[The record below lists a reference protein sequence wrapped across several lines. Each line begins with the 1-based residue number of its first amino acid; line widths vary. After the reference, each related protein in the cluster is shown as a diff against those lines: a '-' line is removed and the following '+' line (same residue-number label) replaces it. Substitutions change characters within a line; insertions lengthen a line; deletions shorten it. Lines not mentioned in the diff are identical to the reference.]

1 MKRSLNLMSERSRK
15 RGQVRRCLRLW
26 TRIAVAVML
35 LLTVAGVV
43 QWRVSYLGKLNR
55 DSSET
60 EYDPIRRMKLENARL
75 QKQLASLQEAE
86 RIPLELAKHQPLLG
100 LVGLATQAVAAQDEK
115 IYLQQI
121 EIKRVPLLLETTKQA
136 KNRSTLSFAIEGF
149 SVDSTAVTRL
159 ADSLREKGPF
169 TNVELRTNKTS
180 RVGKQS
186 KQAFAIRCT
195 N

>member
-15 RGQVRRCLRLW
+15 RGQVRRCMRLW
-26 TRIAVAVML
+26 TRIAVAVLL
-35 LLTVAGVV
+35 LLTAAGVM
-43 QWRVSYLGKLNR
+43 QWHSSYLERMKR
-55 DSSET
+55 DSSES
-60 EYDPIRRMKLENARL
+60 EYEPIRRMKLENARL
-75 QKQLASLQEAE
+75 QKQLTSLQEAE

-100 LVGLATQAVAAQDEK
+100 LVGLATQAVALQDER

-121 EIKRVPLLLETTKQA
+121 EIERVPLLLETTKQA
-136 KNRSTLSFAIEGF
+136 KIRSTLSLAIEGF
-149 SVDSTAVTRL
+149 SVDSTAITRL

-169 TNVELRTNKTS
+169 TDVELSTNKTS
-180 RVGKQS
+180 RVGKQA